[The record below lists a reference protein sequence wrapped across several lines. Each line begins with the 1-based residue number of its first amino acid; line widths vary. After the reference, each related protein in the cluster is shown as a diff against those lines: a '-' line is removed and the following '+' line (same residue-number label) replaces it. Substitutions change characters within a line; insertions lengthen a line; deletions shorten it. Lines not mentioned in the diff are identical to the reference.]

1 MGRGLV
7 HNCVAPFLAR
17 TLVSGGTSA
26 FIIMVTGLGSPAA
39 YAAAEP
45 AAPMASASVPAL
57 DDYRKTIS
65 PILEDRCYE
74 CHGDGNDKG
83 RIAFDELNSDQEI
96 LDHDLWLK
104 VLKNTRSGLM
114 PAEHKPRPTP
124 EQQAALEHWIKYEVF
139 AIDPRNPDPGR
150 VTVRRLNRV
159 EYRNTIHD
167 LLGVDFNTDIEFPPD
182 DSGYGFDNI
191 GDALSV
197 SPMLMEKYVAAA
209 QAIVAEAVPLVETK
223 VGEFT
228 VPGSQFTRTEA
239 ATNTTNTANTANTAA
254 TATAGE
260 PRPDGKLRWSFYDT
274 AAVAKSITLE
284 RPGTYRLVV
293 DIDVNG
299 SFDFDPGR
307 CRLIGKLD
315 GKEFLN
321 QEFVYNSDKTFT
333 LESSQKLK
341 PGEHRISFELQ
352 PLTPAAQKKNRLDLS
367 LAKVFIQGPMER
379 SQWMEQANYRR
390 FFPRAIPAGR
400 AQRHA
405 YARDILGAFAAR
417 AYRRPLNDDTAERLA
432 TLAEHEYQQPGRSFE
447 MGVAHAMAAVLASP
461 RFLFRLE
468 APEGTS
474 PFAHTALV
482 DEYSLASRLSYF
494 LWSTMPDP
502 ELMDLAA
509 RGELRKNL
517 DAQVKRMLA
526 DPRSEQLAQNFA
538 GQWLQTRDVKGIAND
553 AQAILARDD
562 GLEKELRS
570 IFDAVRNQGDFSKS
584 PDLRSKFGRPRV
596 QLDDDTRVAMQRETV
611 MFVSS
616 VIHEDRPVT
625 ELIDSN
631 YTFLNDKLAKIYG
644 IPDIKG
650 SDMRRVILPPGSP
663 RGGVLTEASSLVVTS
678 NPDRTSPVKRG
689 LFVLDNFLGTPTP
702 PPPPNVPA
710 LEASEKD
717 FKDHE
722 PTLRESLQMHRD
734 KPLCASCHSRMDPIG
749 LAFENFN
756 AMGMWRDSE
765 RKQTILAQG
774 TLVTGE
780 NFNSVSE
787 LKHILA
793 TQHRTD
799 FYRTLTDKL
808 LTYATGRGTEYYDT
822 ETIDQIVERL
832 QANDGRF
839 SILLMGVI
847 DSAPFQKM
855 RTTATAT
862 VSN

>member
-1 MGRGLV
+1 MGWGRLKI
-7 HNCVAPFLAR
+7 CVAQFLVGN
-17 TLVSGGTSA
+17 LVS
-26 FIIMVTGLGSPAA
+26 IMVTGAA
-39 YAAAEP
+39 TAGPQPSAV
-45 AAPMASASVPAL
+45 ASAAVPPAIA
-57 DDYRKTIS
+57 DYRQTIS

-96 LDHDLWLK
+96 LNHDLWLK

-114 PAEHKPRPTP
+114 PAEHKPRPTA
-124 EQQAALEHWIKYEVF
+124 EQQDTLEHWIKYEVF
-139 AIDPRNPDPGR
+139 GIDPRNPDPGR

-159 EYRNTIHD
+159 EYRNTVHD
-167 LLGVDFNTDIEFPPD
+167 LLGVDFNSEIEFPPD

-197 SPMLMEKYVAAA
+197 SPMLMEKYIAAA
-209 QAIVAEAVPLVETK
+209 QAIVAEAVPTEEK
-223 VGEFT
+223 KIGEFT
-228 VPGSQFTRTEA
+228 VPGSQFTSTQPPDGQPKSGQP
-239 ATNTTNTANTANTAA
+239 
-254 TATAGE
+254 AGGDT
-260 PRPDGKLRWSFYDT
+260 PRKDGKLRMSYYDPAT
-274 AAVAKSITLE
+274 VQKSITVE

-293 DIDVNG
+293 TLDVNG
-299 SFDFDPGR
+299 SFEFDPGR

-315 GKEFLN
+315 GKEFLS
-321 QEFVYNSDKTFT
+321 QEFGYYSEKSFV
-333 LESSQKLK
+333 LESTHQWK
-341 PGEHRISFELQ
+341 PEDHRITFELQ
-352 PLTPAAQKKNRLDLS
+352 PLTPVTQKKNRLELTI
-367 LAKVFIQGPMER
+367 AKLVVQGPLEK
-379 SQWMEQANYRR
+379 SQWVELPNYRR
-390 FFPRAIPAGR
+390 FFPKAIPSGR
-400 AQRHA
+400 AQRRA
-405 YARDILGAFAAR
+405 YAREILGEFATK
-417 AYRRPLNDDTAERLA
+417 AYRRPLGDDTAERLA
-432 TLAEHEYQQPGRSFE
+432 ALAEHEYQQPGSSFE
-447 MGVAHAMAAVLASP
+447 LGVAHAMAAVLASP

-468 APEGTS
+468 APEGAS
-474 PFAHTALV
+474 PFAHAALV

-502 ELMDLAA
+502 ELIDLAA

-517 DAQVKRMLA
+517 HAQVKRMLA

-538 GQWLQTRDVKGIAND
+538 GQWLQTREVKGIAND
-553 AQAILARDD
+553 ALAILARDD
-562 GLEKELRS
+562 GEEKELHAV
-570 IFDAVRNQGDFSKS
+570 FDAVRNQGDFSKA
-584 PDLRSKFGRPRV
+584 PQLRNKFGRPRI
-596 QLDDDTRVAMQRETV
+596 QLDDDTRIAMQRETV

-616 VIHEDRPVT
+616 IIHEDRPVT
-625 ELIDSN
+625 QLIDSD

-644 IPDIKG
+644 IPDVNG
-650 SDMRRVILPPGSP
+650 SDMRRVTLPPDSP

-689 LFVLDNFLGTPTP
+689 LFVLDNILGTPTP

-734 KPLCASCHSRMDPIG
+734 KPLCASCHNRMDPIG

-756 AMGMWRDSE
+756 AMGMWREKE
-765 RKQTILAQG
+765 RKQPILAQG

-780 NFNSVSE
+780 TFNSVSE

-822 ETIDQIVERL
+822 ETMDQIVAHMQE
-832 QANDGRF
+832 DGRF
-839 SILLMGVI
+839 STLLMGVI

-862 VSN
+862 VAN